1 MEACVMGSEIGS
13 GDAGLGAELGEIEA
27 RLAAAIRMEQRA
39 YADDLIEERERATTF
54 RDRLLALRL
63 GRAVRLRTVDGFEL
77 RGRITAVGQDWF
89 TFAESDSQVPP
100 FGVTEHGGDRAPSP
114 GKARF
119 SPSGSC
125 SPAPSPRP

>member
-1 MEACVMGSEIGS
+1 MGSEIGS
-13 GDAGLGAELGEIEA
+13 GDSGLPAELAEIEA
-27 RLAAAIRMEQRA
+27 RLAAAVRMEQRA

-63 GRAVRLRTVDGFEL
+63 GRAVRLRTLDGFEL

-100 FGVTEHGGDRAPSP
+100 YGVTEHEMRIDAVVGLELLG
-114 GKARF
+114 
-119 SPSGSC
+119 
-125 SPAPSPRP
+125 